1 MTIIQNIRNKIIE
14 RNYYISSHAE
24 DEMLDD
30 DLERS
35 DIEHAI
41 LKGKIDKKMT
51 ADFRGTRYRVEGMTS
66 KGIFIHVVCRFK
78 SDSNLIIITVYAL

>member
-1 MTIIQNIRNKIIE
+1 MTILQKIRNKINE

-35 DIEHAI
+35 DIEYVI
-41 LKGKIDKKMT
+41 LKGTIEKKMT
-51 ADFRGTRYRVEGMTS
+51 ADVRGIRYRIEGMTLKS
-66 KGIFIHVVCRFK
+66 IFIHVICRFNN
-78 SDSNLIIITVYAL
+78 DNNLIIITVYAL